1 MASPTTSSLTSSIEK
16 LTSTLANSLPA
27 LSPSELPSHLPSI
40 IDHTLLAPTAT
51 PQQITTV
58 CQEAIQLKAAT
69 VCVNSSMVKTAAK
82 VLEGSGVLPISVVGF
97 PFGAMDSESKAME
110 AKKAVEDGARE
121 IDMVSM
127 P

>member
-1 MASPTTSSLTSSIEK
+1 
-16 LTSTLANSLPA
+16 
-27 LSPSELPSHLPSI
+27 
-40 IDHTLLAPTAT
+40 
-51 PQQITTV
+51 
-58 CQEAIQLKAAT
+58 
-69 VCVNSSMVKTAAK
+69 MVKTAAK